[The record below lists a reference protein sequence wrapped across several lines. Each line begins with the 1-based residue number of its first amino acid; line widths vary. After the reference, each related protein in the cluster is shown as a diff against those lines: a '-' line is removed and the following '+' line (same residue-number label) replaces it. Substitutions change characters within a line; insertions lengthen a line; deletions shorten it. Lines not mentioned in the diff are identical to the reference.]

1 VVNTESHKLRIQ
13 HQYNHQHSQTSNYE
27 SDDKPATTA
36 TGPQL
41 AYVFGGSTHLQLL
54 VLPNN

>member
-1 VVNTESHKLRIQ
+1 LKIQ
-13 HQYNHQHSQTSNYE
+13 HQYNHQHSHTCNYE
-27 SDDKPATTA
+27 SDIKTATTA

-41 AYVFGGSTHLQLL
+41 AYIFRESECLELV